1 MDRTSPLSYLG
12 SGWAF
17 PLSVNGRGG
26 TALVSQDEAVAR
38 AIRIILSTA
47 KGERRMRPQFGCG
60 IHEYVYSPNNSMTRD
75 IIEHEVREAIG
86 RWEPRVTMQEV
97 TLETD
102 PMQDGL
108 LLIHVS
114 YFIKATN
121 DERNLVYP
129 FYLIPGED

>member
-17 PLSVNGRGG
+17 PTAVNGRGG
-26 TALVSQDEAVAR
+26 IALVSQDEAVAR

-86 RWEPRVTMQEV
+86 RWEPRVTLQEV
-97 TLETD
+97 TLQTD
-102 PMQDGL
+102 PLQDGV
-108 LLIHVS
+108 LLIHMDYV
-114 YFIKATN
+114 IKATN